1 MREEK
6 ENDSRFKISGRKDS
20 LSDSYGAGRGKGW
33 RENAGPKGKRRRM
46 KGEEEVNE
54 RERWRQ
60 RILSTNITSLD

>member
-1 MREEK
+1 MIPR
-6 ENDSRFKISGRKDS
+6 SQ
-20 LSDSYGAGRGKGW
+20 GAGEGGKGW
-33 RENAGPKGKRRRM
+33 QEKTQDPKVNGERM